1 MKNLFK
7 ISLIISIAG
16 ILLLLFLSAVLEP
29 KPTKINNIT
38 EKMLN
43 KKVKVSGTI
52 EKIEDKE
59 TFQILSIKDETGK
72 IEVLCECENNNEIN
86 LTTKNAQEV
95 IVTGKVQE
103 YKNSL
108 QLNAE
113 KIIKK

>member
-1 MKNLFK
+1 MRNLFK

-16 ILLLLFLSAVLEP
+16 ILLLLFLSTVLEP
-29 KPTKINNIT
+29 KLTKINNIN

-52 EKIEDKE
+52 ERIQDKE
-59 TFQILSIKDETGK
+59 TFQILTIKDETGK
-72 IEVLCECENNNEIN
+72 IDVLCNCKNNATKTNE
-86 LTTKNAQEV
+86 KVEV
-95 IVTGKVQE
+95 IGTVQE

-113 KIIKK
+113 KIMKK